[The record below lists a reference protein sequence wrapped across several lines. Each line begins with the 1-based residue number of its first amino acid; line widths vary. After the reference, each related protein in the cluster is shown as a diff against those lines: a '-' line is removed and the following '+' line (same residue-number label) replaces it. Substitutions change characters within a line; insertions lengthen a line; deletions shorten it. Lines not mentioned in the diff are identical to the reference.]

1 MLDTTTTLTEATLM
15 RDVLATLNKHYPGH
29 VWAVEVSGG
38 VLGVKAPGLNGLMGF
53 AIRQDR
59 VSTKRVVMAGGE
71 ILERFRQR
79 RAAMDIDQYRDAR
92 RNIRGDA
99 VPLN

>member
-1 MLDTTTTLTEATLM
+1 
-15 RDVLATLNKHYPGH
+15 
-29 VWAVEVSGG
+29 
-38 VLGVKAPGLNGLMGF
+38 
-53 AIRQDR
+53 
-59 VSTKRVVMAGGE
+59 MAGGE